1 MADEL
6 VEQKLRRDLDEATK
20 QHMPVMVVQTSYISD
35 MICRT
40 DFDAAEIAALKSE
53 LATAREWTTGGT
65 RWNNEQEYDRVYKL
79 LTEARGKALEEAAK
93 ACEAHMSQCLDDR
106 DIQKRWP
113 QIKARNAVYAQAIRD
128 LARR

>member
-6 VEQKLRRDLDEATK
+6 VERLLERWEKMPRAAAYKIQRILVERKEAAARI
-20 QHMPVMVVQTSYISD
+20 QS
-35 MICRT
+35 
-40 DFDAAEIAALKSE
+40 DAAEIAALRAALADCERQRMTAVAE
-53 LATAREWTTGGT
+53 LA
-65 RWNNEQEYDRVYKL
+65 
-79 LTEARGKALEEAAK
+79 EARGKALEEAAK